1 MDYLQ
6 LASLYAGKTVTLDQ
20 VMFVDHSDGN
30 GVQIEFWNIT
40 DKPQPTIAE
49 LEALQ
54 PQVEAQ
60 ENIEK
65 ILAQIIELDSKRSR
79 AFFEPSEKEAG
90 LTWLEY
96 YNQEIT
102 KLRNKL
108 I

>member
-1 MDYLQ
+1 MDYIRQ
-6 LASLYAGKTVTLDQ
+6 IELYLGRL
-20 VMFVDHSDGN
+20 FVDSECRLIDHSDGN
-30 GVQIEFWNIT
+30 GIQIEYWNLPE
-40 DKPQPTIAE
+40 PQPTIE
-49 LEALQ
+49 QLEALQ

-65 ILAQIIELDSKRSR
+65 ILAQIIELDGKRSR

>member
-1 MDYLQ
+1 MN
-6 LASLYAGKTVTLDQ
+6 YAKCIEIYVGRTVDFETEVKCIQTD
-20 VMFVDHSDGN
+20 VWTIKEWM
-30 GVQIEFWNIT
+30 IT
-40 DKPQPTIAE
+40 NKPQPTIE
-49 LEALQ
+49 QLEALQ
-54 PQVEAQ
+54 PQVEIQ
-60 ENIEK
+60 ENNERLRTK
-65 ILAQIIELDSKRSR
+65 ITELDGKRSR

>member
-1 MDYLQ
+1 MIITKELINLYLGYDY
-6 LASLYAGKTVTLDQ
+6 TL
-20 VMFVDHSDGN
+20 SDVVIHFEN
-30 GVQIEFWNIT
+30 GESTIAKWNIA

-49 LEALQ
+49 LEVLQ

-79 AFFEPSEKEAG
+79 AFFEPAEKEVG